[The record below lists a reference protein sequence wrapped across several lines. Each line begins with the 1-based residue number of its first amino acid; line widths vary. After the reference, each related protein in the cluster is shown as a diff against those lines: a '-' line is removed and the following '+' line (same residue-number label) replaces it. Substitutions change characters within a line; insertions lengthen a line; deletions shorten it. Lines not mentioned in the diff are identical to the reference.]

1 MNPISS
7 RAVPLAPMPN
17 HEPLLPQHATPAAV
31 VISSVQWLFE
41 PYWSGDRLMARL
53 QDGQVTLT
61 DAAGEPAG
69 PEYDEAAAELL
80 AAIDADAAVID
91 GIWTGLPFVGDGS
104 GARQWAE
111 TLAEEGLVDE
121 PPEPISME
129 KRRAF
134 VAIDLVELEGQ
145 SLADVPYQERRRLL
159 ASVVAENVRVRISP
173 AVKLPLRP
181 WLHAWRGN
189 GFTHYVAKHVN
200 SRYRPG
206 EQVDDWLIVST
217 EPERVPSIAGRLVG
231 QRPKKL
237 RRIED

>member
-1 MNPISS
+1 MARMSKP
-7 RAVPLAPMPN
+7 
-17 HEPLLPQHATPAAV
+17 EPVLPQYATPAE
-31 VISSVQWLFE
+31 VIITSVDWLFE

-53 QDGQVTLT
+53 QNGRVTLT
-61 DAAGEPAG
+61 DVAGEPAG
-69 PEYDEAAAELL
+69 EDCAEAADELL

-91 GIWTGLPFVGDGS
+91 GIWTGQPFVGDGS
-104 GARQWAE
+104 GARRWAE
-111 TLAEEGLVDE
+111 TLTEEGLVDE
-121 PPEPISME
+121 PPDPLAIE

-134 VAIDLVELEGQ
+134 VAIDLVELEGE

-159 ASVVAENVRVRISP
+159 TSVLAENVRVRISP
-173 AVKLPLRP
+173 AVKQPVRA

-206 EQVDDWLIVST
+206 EEADDWLIVSS
-217 EPERVPSIAGRLVG
+217 EPEKIPSIAGRLVG

>member
-1 MNPISS
+1 MTSPDP
-7 RAVPLAPMPN
+7 V
-17 HEPLLPQHATPAAV
+17 LPQQATLAE
-31 VISSVQWLFE
+31 VIIDSVEWLFE
-41 PYWSGDRLMARL
+41 PYWSGDRLIARL
-53 QDGQVTLT
+53 QGGRVTLT
-61 DAAGEPAG
+61 DADGEPAAD
-69 PEYDEAAAELL
+69 ELSEAADELL
-80 AAIDADAAVID
+80 TAIDAESAVID
-91 GIWTGLPFVGDGS
+91 GIWTAQPFVGDGV

-121 PPEPISME
+121 PPDPISME

-145 SLADVPYQERRRLL
+145 SLADIPYQERRRLL
-159 ASVVAENVRVRISP
+159 TSVVEENVRVRVSP

-200 SRYRPG
+200 SRYRAG
-206 EQVDDWLIVST
+206 EQVDDWLIVSA
-217 EPERVPSIAGRLVG
+217 EPEKVPSFAGRLMG

>member
-1 MNPISS
+1 MSKP
-7 RAVPLAPMPN
+7 
-17 HEPLLPQHATPAAV
+17 EPVLPQHATPAEV
-31 VISSVQWLFE
+31 LITSVDWLFE

-53 QDGQVTLT
+53 HDGRVTLT
-61 DAAGEPAG
+61 DMAGEPAE
-69 PEYDEAAAELL
+69 PEHAEAADELL

-91 GIWTGLPFVGDGS
+91 GIWTGQPFVGDGS
-104 GARQWAE
+104 GARRWAE

-121 PPEPISME
+121 PPDPLSME

-145 SLADVPYQERRRLL
+145 SLGDVPYQERRRLL
-159 ASVVAENVRVRISP
+159 TSVLAENVRVRVSP
-173 AVKLPLRP
+173 AVSQPIRA
-181 WLHAWRGN
+181 WLNAWRAN
-189 GFTHYVAKHVN
+189 GFSHYVAKHVN

-206 EQVDDWLIVST
+206 EETEDWLIVSS
-217 EPERVPSIAGRLVG
+217 EPEKYPSIAGRLVG